1 MIDIGFDVISDLN
14 LEPNDSFNW
23 HDKPTSLYCILTG
36 NISSDMRTVT
46 QTLVHLSQQYQGVFY
61 TPGMLEY
68 EDCDGD
74 INHRTSQLVTIAQK
88 IPNIVILHH
97 NIVIID
103 GVAVIGSNCWETAH
117 EPGKSISIDDLKYNQ
132 YRLDDMGFLHKTIEK
147 LQRHLDVKK
156 IVVVTNGVP
165 NENCYFGQVPEY
177 VETQTPLDT
186 ILNAD
191 SESKVTHWIY
201 GSYDKPVEAT
211 LILPRKSDI
220 QCVSNPLEGKNTKQ
234 FNPKRISVLV

>member
-68 EDCDGD
+68 DDCAGD
-74 INHRTSQLVTIAQK
+74 INHRTSQLVTVAQK
-88 IPNIVILHH
+88 VPNIVILHH

-117 EPGKSISIDDLKYNQ
+117 EPGKSISIDDLKFNQ

-156 IVVVTNGVP
+156 IVIVTNGVP

-191 SESKVTHWIY
+191 SESKVTHWVY

-220 QCVSNPLEGKNTKQ
+220 QCVSNPLEGKNVKQ